1 MAVRTV
7 TIQTFVARE
16 RPKWIL
22 SKAIKEIEHDRD
34 SGQPDV
40 PGLAQRQTDTGEF
53 SAGCADFVC
62 PEDIY
67 PAIWESLASGKLATG
82 DAVPDGANFK
92 TPARSKRLDAVW
104 FDGMRAEEGIHYT
117 TSDQNVI
124 VPIGSLEAGTLVKA
138 RFVAY

>member
-1 MAVRTV
+1 MAKRTV
-7 TIQTFVARE
+7 LIQTFVARE

-40 PGLAQRQTDTGEF
+40 PGIARAQTDTGDF
-53 SAGCADFVC
+53 SSGCADFVC

-67 PAIWESLASGKLATG
+67 PAVWDAIASGKLATG
-82 DAVPDGANFK
+82 DAVVDGPNFK
-92 TPARSKRLDAVW
+92 TPARSKRLDTVW
-104 FDGMRAEEGIHYT
+104 FDGLRAEEGVHYT
-117 TSDQNVI
+117 SSDQNVI
-124 VPIGSLEAGTLVKA
+124 VPVGSLAAGTSVKT